1 MVGHLQVTSEEVVS
15 AYISRTQE
23 VNPYINV
30 IVGNRFDAALKE
42 AREVDKIL
50 ASGNIPEKYS
60 EKHAPF
66 LGVPMTTKEAISIE
80 GIVSQEL
87 FVIL

>member
-1 MVGHLQVTSEEVVS
+1 MTSEEVVS

-42 AREVDKIL
+42 ARDIDQIL
-50 ASGNIPEKYS
+50 ASDNIPEKYS
-60 EKHAPF
+60 EKQAPF
-66 LGVPMTTKEAISIE
+66 LGVPMTTKEAIWIE
-80 GIVSQEL
+80 GISLVKGN
-87 FVIL
+87 